1 MKSRFSF
8 IRGAAFVVLCLLVGL
23 ACGCRSVSG
32 YPKQPV
38 KTGAEVKALSAY
50 FSPDVFKT
58 FHDKDGLAEK
68 MAYRNEVTEGRLR
81 AVNLYYLQLE
91 RALTTERNVENMGVD
106 FAVIGT
112 SLAAS
117 IVGGAE
123 TKSVLALI
131 SGGLVAAKGSVDK
144 NLFYEKTMPALVAQM
159 RAGRATVLA
168 KIRKGLELDPVK
180 YSLAT
185 ALDDVDEYAAAG
197 SIPGAI
203 NGVVVNAGAETK
215 EARYLFKGVMIST
228 YEDDANA
235 DKLSKFWMPDGKT
248 PKADNQEKLNA
259 ELAKRGI
266 PEDELPTVIS
276 FPEFKPLRA
285 ELVKA
290 LGL

>member
-1 MKSRFSF
+1 MKSQPLIFRWAALF
-8 IRGAAFVVLCLLVGL
+8 IVCLLVGL

-38 KTGAEVKALSAY
+38 KTGAEVKALAQY

-58 FHDKDGLAEK
+58 FQEKDLAGK
-68 MAYRNEVTEGRLR
+68 TAYRNEVVEGRMR
-81 AVNLYYLQLE
+81 AINLYYLQLE
-91 RALTTERNVENMGVD
+91 RALTVERNVENMGVD

-123 TKSVLALI
+123 TKSVMALI
-131 SGGLVAAKGSVDK
+131 SGGLVAAKGSIDK

-159 RAGRATVLA
+159 RAERAKVLL
-168 KIRKGLELDPVK
+168 KIRTGLELDGNK
-180 YSLAT
+180 YSLVS
-185 ALDDVDEYAAAG
+185 ALDDLDEYAAAG

-203 NGVVVNAGAETK
+203 NCVVLNAGAETK
-215 EARYLFKGVMIST
+215 EAKSLLKGVMIAT
-228 YEDDANA
+228 YEADENI

-248 PKADNQEKLNA
+248 ADSENQKKIVA
-259 ELAKRGI
+259 ELAKKGI
-266 PEDELPTVIS
+266 PEDELPTVIN